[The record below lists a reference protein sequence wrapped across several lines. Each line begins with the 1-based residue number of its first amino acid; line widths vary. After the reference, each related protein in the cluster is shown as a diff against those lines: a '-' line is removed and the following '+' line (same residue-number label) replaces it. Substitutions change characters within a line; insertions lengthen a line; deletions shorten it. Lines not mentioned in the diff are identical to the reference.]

1 MGKKAELLGSNKHRK
16 KYGQKCW
23 KKKNIIGSN
32 FYIIWVL
39 KLYEE
44 VTRSL
49 KAQVQ

>member
-1 MGKKAELLGSNKHRK
+1 MGKNAE
-16 KYGQKCW
+16 

-44 VTRSL
+44 VRRSL